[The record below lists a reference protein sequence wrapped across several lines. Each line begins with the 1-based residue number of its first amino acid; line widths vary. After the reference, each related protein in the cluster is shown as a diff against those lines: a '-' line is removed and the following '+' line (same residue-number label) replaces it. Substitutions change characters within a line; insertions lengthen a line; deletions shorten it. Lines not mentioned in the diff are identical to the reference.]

1 MYITVHCV
9 DNGKVLWKWFSC
21 KHWWYS
27 SRFFFFLHISHVLNY
42 TTEQSLKWSPD
53 RSRLH
58 ELERTSYKLK
68 DVSKSTAKLFQRI
81 PTRCSTLSN
90 RDAISHQATR
100 SQQKRPGAFIHP
112 EKKSFADHF
121 SIFLSLP
128 WSQLLGIPIV
138 GPDSSSTFLSP
149 FLQSLLFCLL
159 PQKIFALIEVRDA
172 CSEYP

>member
-1 MYITVHCV
+1 MYFLKTLAI
-9 DNGKVLWKWFSC
+9 LESFP
-21 KHWWYS
+21 
-27 SRFFFFLHISHVLNY
+27 FFAHTAHSKIYNY
-42 TTEQSLKWSPD
+42 TVIETVSWSDSFYMNVSGCPALKKHRKAPENYSNEF
-53 RSRLH
+53 RH
-58 ELERTSYKLK
+58 E
-68 DVSKSTAKLFQRI
+68 V
-81 PTRCSTLSN
+81 SN

-121 SIFLSLP
+121 SIFLFLP